1 MNVHK
6 TKIEWCSHTWNPV
19 TGCRHGCEY
28 CYAQRIV
35 SRFEPKIDEWPD
47 EAITTAPS
55 ADGGPELYVV
65 ERPTRLKTKEGG
77 YRRPTP
83 YPKGFAPTLHAY
95 TLTYPEQRK
104 APSNIFVC
112 SMSDLFGAW
121 VPDEWIERIFDACKR
136 APQHTYL
143 FLTKNPA
150 RYLDLASKGKLPE
163 ERNLWYGTTT
173 TGPDKPFWWSKHHNT
188 FASIEPLLEPF
199 EAAGERGNG
208 SEGYEKKVE
217 WVIIGAMT
225 GPGSAKKQP
234 KREWIQAIVD
244 DASIT
249 GVPVFMKD
257 SLKAVW
263 GDDLIREYPSGM
275 DGGLNG

>member
-55 ADGGPELYVV
+55 ADG
-65 ERPTRLKTKEGG
+65 
-77 YRRPTP
+77 
-83 YPKGFAPTLHAY
+83 
-95 TLTYPEQRK
+95 
-104 APSNIFVC
+104 
-112 SMSDLFGAW
+112 
-121 VPDEWIERIFDACKR
+121 
-136 APQHTYL
+136 
-143 FLTKNPA
+143 
-150 RYLDLASKGKLPE
+150 
-163 ERNLWYGTTT
+163 
-173 TGPDKPFWWSKHHNT
+173 
-188 FASIEPLLEPF
+188 
-199 EAAGERGNG
+199 
-208 SEGYEKKVE
+208 
-217 WVIIGAMT
+217 
-225 GPGSAKKQP
+225 
-234 KREWIQAIVD
+234 
-244 DASIT
+244 
-249 GVPVFMKD
+249 VPVFMKD

>member
-1 MNVHK
+1 MG
-6 TKIEWCSHTWNPV
+6 T
-19 TGCRHGCEY
+19 
-28 CYAQRIV
+28 
-35 SRFEPKIDEWPD
+35 
-47 EAITTAPS
+47 
-55 ADGGPELYVV
+55 
-65 ERPTRLKTKEGG
+65 
-77 YRRPTP
+77 
-83 YPKGFAPTLHAY
+83 
-95 TLTYPEQRK
+95 
-104 APSNIFVC
+104 
-112 SMSDLFGAW
+112 
-121 VPDEWIERIFDACKR
+121 DEWIERIFDACKR

-150 RYLDLASKGKLPE
+150 RYLDFASKGKLPE
-163 ERNLWYGTTT
+163 ERNFWYGTTT

-275 DGGLNG
+275 EGGLNG

>member
-83 YPKGFAPTLHAY
+83 YPKGFAPTLHY
-95 TLTYPEQRK
+95 THTEKL
-104 APSNIFVC
+104 
-112 SMSDLFGAW
+112 SMSRPAT
-121 VPDEWIERIFDACKR
+121 R
-136 APQHTYL
+136 AA
-143 FLTKNPA
+143 FFV
-150 RYLDLASKGKLPE
+150 R
-163 ERNLWYGTTT
+163 
-173 TGPDKPFWWSKHHNT
+173 
-188 FASIEPLLEPF
+188 
-199 EAAGERGNG
+199 
-208 SEGYEKKVE
+208 EG
-217 WVIIGAMT
+217 GR
-225 GPGSAKKQP
+225 P
-234 KREWIQAIVD
+234 
-244 DASIT
+244 
-249 GVPVFMKD
+249 
-257 SLKAVW
+257 
-263 GDDLIREYPSGM
+263 
-275 DGGLNG
+275 

>member
-19 TGCRHGCEY
+19 TGCEY

-65 ERPTRLKTKEGG
+65 ERPTRLKTK
-77 YRRPTP
+77 
-83 YPKGFAPTLHAY
+83 
-95 TLTYPEQRK
+95 
-104 APSNIFVC
+104 
-112 SMSDLFGAW
+112 
-121 VPDEWIERIFDACKR
+121 
-136 APQHTYL
+136 
-143 FLTKNPA
+143 
-150 RYLDLASKGKLPE
+150 
-163 ERNLWYGTTT
+163 
-173 TGPDKPFWWSKHHNT
+173 
-188 FASIEPLLEPF
+188 
-199 EAAGERGNG
+199 ERGNG

-257 SLKAVW
+257 SLKAVC

>member
-1 MNVHK
+1 MRSREAA
-6 TKIEWCSHTWNPV
+6 ILCFLPRL
-19 TGCRHGCEY
+19 CRR
-28 CYAQRIV
+28 ALFR
-35 SRFEPKIDEWPD
+35 RF
-47 EAITTAPS
+47 
-55 ADGGPELYVV
+55 GF
-65 ERPTRLKTKEGG
+65 ER
-77 YRRPTP
+77 
-83 YPKGFAPTLHAY
+83 
-95 TLTYPEQRK
+95 
-104 APSNIFVC
+104 
-112 SMSDLFGAW
+112 
-121 VPDEWIERIFDACKR
+121 VPDFLVHGDAELEVLAPR
-136 APQHTYL
+136 ARGL
-143 FLTKNPA
+143 LAGVEEGLAFLCGLGGAEVAQQTLAHRLSFAA
-150 RYLDLASKGKLPE
+150 RVRLVEAYRDEDLRQRSLVGAAAHL
-163 ERNLWYGTTT
+163 R
-173 TGPDKPFWWSKHHNT
+173 DR
-188 FASIEPLLEPF
+188 

-263 GDDLIREYPSGM
+263 GDDLIREYPSGI